1 LAYQVLARRWRPQR
15 FDDLVGQEH
24 VTRTLSN
31 AIKTGRLAHAFLFC
45 GPRGVG
51 KTSAA
56 RILAKCLN
64 CEKAKDGPIPDPC
77 NECGSCAEIA
87 AGRSL
92 DVLEIDGASNRGI
105 DEIRDLRE
113 NVRYA
118 PSQGRAKVYII
129 DEVHMLTKEAFN
141 ALLKTLEEPPP
152 AVYFVFATTEAH
164 RVPAT
169 IRSRCQKYDF
179 HRIPAELIVETLEK
193 LAKKEK
199 FKVEPAALAELARQA
214 DGGLRDAQSLLDQAA
229 AVGDGKVTLEG
240 LRQLLGE
247 AEGEAYLR
255 IVERTAG
262 GDAGGA
268 FSELQELL
276 DRGMDPGRVALD
288 LTQTLRDLL
297 VARAAPKSAVA
308 LGVRPDLLEE
318 LSRIAAAVPEAKLTA
333 MLALASRTA
342 ADLRRSSRPRLTL
355 EVALARMS
363 RLEDPG
369 DLAQIAERLEALQG
383 QVGGGPPAGGSG
395 GGGGGA
401 GGPAGR
407 VPSPAQARA
416 AARSSSPEKRSPGR
430 GRGSGGPRAEA
441 EETAPRAEPSAPAP
455 QAAAEYRDEE
465 PAAAVAT
472 AEAPPA
478 DGPAG
483 ELWPDLLRRVR
494 GRKMMLASFLEHG
507 APAALDEESLTVVFD
522 NNYYE
527 GMVSRRENV
536 AILRE
541 ELKAATGKPLEFRAR
556 MGAVPGRRA
565 PAEEAPRRSSGRD
578 LLDDNPGLRR
588 AVHDLGGHVLP
599 EAGGD
604 G

>member
-15 FDDLVGQEH
+15 FEDLVGQEH

-64 CEKAKDGPIPDPC
+64 CEKAKDGPIPEPC
-77 NECGSCAEIA
+77 NKCGSCAEIA

-164 RVPAT
+164 KVPAT

-179 HRIPAELIVETLEK
+179 HRIPAELIVETLGK

-199 FKVEPAALAELARQA
+199 FQVEPAALAELARQA

-229 AVGDGKVTLEG
+229 AVGGGQVTLEG

-255 IVERTAG
+255 IVERTAE

-308 LGVRPDLLEE
+308 LGVRQDLVEE
-318 LSRIAAAVPEAKLTA
+318 LGRIAQTVPEAKLTA
-333 MLALASRTA
+333 MLALASRNA

-369 DLAQIAERLEALQG
+369 DLAQLAERLEALQG
-383 QVGGGPPAGGSG
+383 QVGGGPPAGGGSGGSG
-395 GGGGGA
+395 GGGG
-401 GGPAGR
+401 PSPGR
-407 VPSPAQARA
+407 IPSPAQARA
-416 AARSSSPEKRSPGR
+416 AARSPGK
-430 GRGSGGPRAEA
+430 GRGSGGGPRAEA
-441 EETAPRAEPSAPAP
+441 GEFAPPAEMPPPERPGAYESEE
-455 QAAAEYRDEE
+455 EE
-465 PAAAVAT
+465 PATAVAT
-472 AEAPPA
+472 AEAPPL

-483 ELWPDLLRRVR
+483 ELWPELLRRVR
-494 GRKMMLASFLEHG
+494 TRKMMLASFLEHG
-507 APAALDEESLTVVFD
+507 APASLDDEALTVVFD

-541 ELKAATGKPLEFRAR
+541 ELKAITDKALDFRVK
-556 MGAVPGRRA
+556 MGAVPGRPTAAQEPR
-565 PAEEAPRRSSGRD
+565 RRSSGRD

-588 AVHDLGGHVLP
+588 AVNDLGGQVLP

>member
-15 FDDLVGQEH
+15 FGDLVGQEH
-24 VTRTLSN
+24 VTRTLTN

-64 CEKAKDGPIPDPC
+64 CETAKDGPVPEPC
-77 NECGSCAEIA
+77 NECSSCAEIA

-118 PSQGRAKVYII
+118 PTAGRAKVYII

-179 HRIPAELIVETLEK
+179 HRIPAGLIVETLAK

-199 FKVEPAALAELARQA
+199 LAVEPAALAELARQA

-229 AVGDGKVTLEG
+229 AVGGGSVTLDG

-247 AEGEAYLR
+247 AEGDAYLK
-255 IVERTAG
+255 IVERTAE

-268 FSELQELL
+268 FRELQELL
-276 DRGMDPGRVALD
+276 DRGLDPGRVALD
-288 LTQTLRDLL
+288 LTQMLRDLL
-297 VARAAPKSAVA
+297 VARAAPGSAVA
-308 LGVRPDLLEE
+308 LGVRQDLLEE
-318 LSRIAAAVPEAKLTA
+318 IARVAASVPEAKLTA
-333 MLALASRTA
+333 LLALAGRTA

-355 EVALARMS
+355 EVALARMC

-369 DLAQIAERLEALQG
+369 ELAQLAERLEALAG
-383 QVGGGPPAGGSG
+383 RSGDGPPAGPPRGGSGPAAAAPRPAARAASPAPRPPRRGPGSG
-395 GGGGGA
+395 G
-401 GGPAGR
+401 
-407 VPSPAQARA
+407 
-416 AARSSSPEKRSPGR
+416 
-430 GRGSGGPRAEA
+430 
-441 EETAPRAEPSAPAP
+441 APRAELEDGALPAEAPGRSELEADW
-455 QAAAEYRDEE
+455 ETDT
-465 PAAAVAT
+465 AVAT
-472 AEAPPA
+472 QEAPA
-478 DGPAG
+478 GDGPAG
-483 ELWPDLLRRVR
+483 ELWPQLLRRVR

-507 APAALDEESLTVVFD
+507 APASLDGDALTVVFD

-541 ELKAATGKPLEFRAR
+541 ELEAVTGKPLQFRAR
-556 MGAVPGRRA
+556 MGSLPGRPA
-565 PAEEAPRRSSGRD
+565 PAQEEPRRGGRD
-578 LLDDNPGLRR
+578 LLQDNPGLRR
-588 AVHDLGGHVLP
+588 VVDELGGQVLP

-604 G
+604 A

>member
-64 CEKAKDGPIPDPC
+64 CEKAKDGPIPEPC
-77 NECGSCAEIA
+77 NECSSCAEIA

-164 RVPAT
+164 KVPAT

-179 HRIPAELIVETLEK
+179 HRISAELIAETLAK

-199 FKVEPAALAELARQA
+199 FTVEPAALAELARQA

-229 AVGDGKVTLEG
+229 AVGGGQVTLEG

-255 IVERTAG
+255 IVERTAE
-262 GDAGGA
+262 GDAGAAFGA
-268 FSELQELL
+268 LQELL

-297 VARAAPKSAVA
+297 VARAAPKFAVA
-308 LGVRPDLLEE
+308 LGVRQDLLEE
-318 LSRIAAAVPEAKLTA
+318 LKRVASAVPDAKLTA
-333 MLALASRTA
+333 LLALASRTA

-369 DLAQIAERLEALQG
+369 ELAQLAERLEALQG
-383 QVGGGPPAGGSG
+383 QVGSGPPAGGSPVG
-395 GGGGGA
+395 GGSSS
-401 GGPAGR
+401 P
-407 VPSPAQARA
+407 VPARA
-416 AARSSSPEKRSPGR
+416 AAPRPAAPAPRAPRR
-430 GRGSGGPRAEA
+430 GPGSGGTPRAEA
-441 EETAPRAEPSAPAP
+441 GDFVPHAEAAPPEAYVPESS
-455 QAAAEYRDEE
+455 DDE
-465 PAAAVAT
+465 PATAVAV
-472 AEAPPA
+472 AEAPSG

-483 ELWPDLLRRVR
+483 ELWPELLRRVR

-507 APAALDEESLTVVFD
+507 APASLDDDVLTVVFD

-536 AILRE
+536 AVLRE
-541 ELKAATGKPLEFRAR
+541 ELAAVAGKPLQFRAR
-556 MGAVPGRRA
+556 MGAVPGRPA
-565 PAEEAPRRSSGRD
+565 PAVDGPRRSTGRD
-578 LLDDNPGLRR
+578 LLEDNPGLRR
-588 AVHDLGGHVLP
+588 AVHDLGGQVLP
-599 EAGGD
+599 EAGGEA
-604 G
+604 